1 MCIYLICANLELSI
15 VTTNVRFSRVPE
27 TQTIMKYEDKWEE
40 ELGILKG
47 IFSKLPLEKTV
58 KWGADVFTYEGKNI
72 VSCYGFKDYFTIF
85 FYNGVF
91 LTDPYKVLINA
102 QEGKTKTLRHWRF
115 NSQAEISEEKII
127 AYVNEAIEIAKKGL
141 TVKPEKFKALP
152 IPELLEKEFNQN
164 SELKSCFDK
173 LTPGKQKEY
182 IVYLNE
188 PKQEKTKLSRLEKIK
203 PVIIVGKGLNDKYK
217 K

>member
-1 MCIYLICANLELSI
+1 MERGTGYLERYFFEITLGKNSQMGCG
-15 VTTNVRFSRVPE
+15 RFHLRRE
-27 TQTIMKYEDKWEE
+27 
-40 ELGILKG
+40 
-47 IFSKLPLEKTV
+47 
-58 KWGADVFTYEGKNI
+58 NI

-164 SELKSCFDK
+164 SELKSCFEK

-188 PKQEKTKLSRLEKIK
+188 PKQEKTKLSRLDKIR
-203 PVIIVGKGLNDKYK
+203 PLIREGKGLNDKYVK
-217 K
+217 

>member
-1 MCIYLICANLELSI
+1 MCIYLIYANLELSI

-27 TQTIMKYEDKWEE
+27 TQNIMKYEDKWKE

-127 AYVNEAIEIAKKGL
+127 AYV
-141 TVKPEKFKALP
+141 
-152 IPELLEKEFNQN
+152 Q
-164 SELKSCFDK
+164 
-173 LTPGKQKEY
+173 
-182 IVYLNE
+182 
-188 PKQEKTKLSRLEKIK
+188 
-203 PVIIVGKGLNDKYK
+203 
-217 K
+217 